1 MIRDISLLVMS
12 EGLRVV
18 LQAMSDG
25 PHDFS
30 PILATC
36 FLGIIDHPELRRW
49 LRPGVDIEVRC
60 SPALSKFY
68 GWFLIERDDETNRLY
83 FRGSRKC
90 KGKGAGWRSG
100 SKRVRPSSKL
110 SSSLGVVRSNYS
122 FTLHSLR
129 QQLSRSELRCTGLMY
144 LNIHGRQ
151 ALTSLVD
158 SLTNPSRLIRVRP
171 PLRQPTH

>member
-1 MIRDISLLVMS
+1 MLIRREAKTVIRDVSLLSMS

-60 SPALSKFY
+60 SPALSKIQRLL
-68 GWFLIERDDETNRLY
+68 LIESVPETNRLY
-83 FRGSRKC
+83 CQRLRKC

-110 SSSLGVVRSNYS
+110 SSSLGVVRSNSSLYS
-122 FTLHSLR
+122 S
-129 QQLSRSELRCTGLMY
+129 
-144 LNIHGRQ
+144 
-151 ALTSLVD
+151 
-158 SLTNPSRLIRVRP
+158 
-171 PLRQPTH
+171 